1 MQRSSFA
8 NRFLSPLCLALIVML
23 ASRVAYLHSDGI
35 GDQALYHAVALVSG
49 MLQFASI
56 VLLAVVVYPFTYFR
70 GASLAER
77 VIASS
82 TNLAVWV
89 CIDSYHVSQA
99 FGFLE
104 SCYYG
109 LNIGFILFAW
119 KCALMAVLE
128 LGCRHVA
135 KRRGQRLRVLTPLPF
150 VPVLVF
156 AFVVWIL
163 SKQGGAYYFNRLLDG
178 YLVLFRS

>member
-8 NRFLSPLCLALIVML
+8 NRFLSPLCLALIVMVS
-23 ASRVAYLHSDGI
+23 SRIAYLHSYRID
-35 GDQALYHAVALVSG
+35 DQAIYHSVAVISG
-49 MLQFASI
+49 MVQLASI
-56 VLLAVVVYPFTYFR
+56 VLVAMLVYPVAYFR
-70 GASLAER
+70 GATPAER

-82 TNLAVWV
+82 TNLAVWL
-89 CIDSYHVSQA
+89 CIDAYHVSEA

-104 SCYYG
+104 SLYYG

-156 AFVVWIL
+156 FFVVWIL
-163 SKQGGAYYFNRLLDG
+163 SKEGGSYYFNRLLGG
-178 YLVLFRS
+178 YLLIFRS